1 MREQMN
7 EEHNEITSEKIM
19 EKNFVNITMKSM
31 TFVNVKDKFLV
42 KLNIT
47 MFKHD
52 CVMLTM
58 VATILL

>member
-7 EEHNEITSEKIM
+7 EEHNEIAGEKKK
-19 EKNFVNITMKSM
+19 EENFVNITMKKM
-31 TFVNVKDKFLV
+31 TFVNVKDKFIV
-42 KLNIT
+42 KLDIA

-52 CVMLTM
+52 YVMLTM